1 MSQVQVS
8 RFMSDRL
15 DRDRPASIQL
25 TTSNNENKANRLH
38 PFYGIRTYGGRYK
51 AQRSITIKEQQIDQ
65 ALMIYHVVVVYSTN
79 RNCHRN
85 GKTTNNLTL

>member
-8 RFMSDRL
+8 RWIMSDRL

-38 PFYGIRTYGGRYK
+38 PFYGIRVWWKAYK
-51 AQRSITIKEQQIDQ
+51 
-65 ALMIYHVVVVYSTN
+65 STKIHN
-79 RNCHRN
+79 DKGATDRPSSYDLPC
-85 GKTTNNLTL
+85 GS

>member
-38 PFYGIRTYGGRYK
+38 PFYGIRTYGRYK

-79 RNCHRN
+79 RN
-85 GKTTNNLTL
+85 

>member
-1 MSQVQVS
+1 MKC
-8 RFMSDRL
+8 RCRWIMSDRL

-38 PFYGIRTYGGRYK
+38 PFYGIRTYGGRLIK

-65 ALMIYHVVVVYSTN
+65 ALMIYHVVVSIVLIEIVIEMV
-79 RNCHRN
+79 
-85 GKTTNNLTL
+85 KQLTT

>member
-8 RFMSDRL
+8 RWIMSDRL

-38 PFYGIRTYGGRYK
+38 PFTGIRMVEGLHK
-51 AQRSITIKEQQIDQ
+51 DP
-65 ALMIYHVVVVYSTN
+65 
-79 RNCHRN
+79 
-85 GKTTNNLTL
+85 

>member
-8 RFMSDRL
+8 RWIMSRL

-38 PFYGIRTYGGRYK
+38 PFYGIRTYGRLIK

-65 ALMIYHVVVVYSTN
+65 AL
-79 RNCHRN
+79 
-85 GKTTNNLTL
+85 

>member
-8 RFMSDRL
+8 WIMSDRL
-15 DRDRPASIQL
+15 DRDRPSIQL

-38 PFYGIRTYGGRYK
+38 PFYGIRTYGGRLIK

-65 ALMIYHVVVVYSTN
+65 ALMIYHVVVSIVLIEIVIEMV
-79 RNCHRN
+79 
-85 GKTTNNLTL
+85 KQLTT

>member
-8 RFMSDRL
+8 RWIMSDRL

-38 PFYGIRTYGGRYK
+38 HGIRTYGGRLIK

-65 ALMIYHVVVVYSTN
+65 ALMIYHVVVSIVLIIVIEMV
-79 RNCHRN
+79 
-85 GKTTNNLTL
+85 KQLTT

>member
-8 RFMSDRL
+8 RWIMSDRL

-38 PFYGIRTYGGRYK
+38 PFYGITYGGRLIK

-65 ALMIYHVVVVYSTN
+65 ALMIYHVVVSIVLIEIVIEMV
-79 RNCHRN
+79 
-85 GKTTNNLTL
+85 KQLTT

>member
-8 RFMSDRL
+8 RWIMSDRL

-38 PFYGIRTYGGRYK
+38 PFYGIRTYGGRLIK
-51 AQRSITIKEQQIDQ
+51 AQRSITIKEQQIDH
-65 ALMIYHVVVVYSTN
+65 LMIYHVVVSIVLIEIVIEMV
-79 RNCHRN
+79 
-85 GKTTNNLTL
+85 KQLTT

>member
-8 RFMSDRL
+8 RWIMSDRL

-38 PFYGIRTYGGRYK
+38 PFFTEYVRMVEG
-51 AQRSITIKEQQIDQ
+51 
-65 ALMIYHVVVVYSTN
+65 L
-79 RNCHRN
+79 
-85 GKTTNNLTL
+85 

>member
-8 RFMSDRL
+8 RWIMSDRL

-38 PFYGIRTYGGRYK
+38 PFTEYVRMVEGLK

-65 ALMIYHVVVVYSTN
+65 ALMIYHVVVSIVLIEIVIEMV
-79 RNCHRN
+79 
-85 GKTTNNLTL
+85 KQLTT

>member
-8 RFMSDRL
+8 RWIMSDRL

-38 PFYGIRTYGGRYK
+38 PFYGIRTYGGRLIK
-51 AQRSITIKEQQIDQ
+51 AQRSITIKATDRPSSYDLPCGSSIVLIEIVIEMVKQ
-65 ALMIYHVVVVYSTN
+65 L
-79 RNCHRN
+79 
-85 GKTTNNLTL
+85 TT

>member
-8 RFMSDRL
+8 RWIMSDRL

-38 PFYGIRTYGGRYK
+38 PFYGIRTYGGRLIK
-51 AQRSITIKEQQIDQ
+51 AQRSITIKEQIDQ
-65 ALMIYHVVVVYSTN
+65 ALMIYHVVVIVLIEIVIEMV
-79 RNCHRN
+79 
-85 GKTTNNLTL
+85 KQLTT